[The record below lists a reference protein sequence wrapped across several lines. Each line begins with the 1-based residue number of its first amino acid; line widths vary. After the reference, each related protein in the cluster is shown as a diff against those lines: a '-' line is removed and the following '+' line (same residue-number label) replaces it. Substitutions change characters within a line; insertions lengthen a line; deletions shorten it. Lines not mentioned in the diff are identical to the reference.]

1 MLVHSAFHAGRRRR
15 MNPPTYQL
23 EVTPPGVAGNIM
35 RIRFFIV
42 AILVFWIAAESRF
55 SPAFFRVTVESS
67 LASLEQTLTPQA
79 SRNGRMEITAAP
91 AAPSWEPRPFNA
103 DLEPFRTVAVYDQR

>member
-1 MLVHSAFHAGRRRR
+1 
-15 MNPPTYQL
+15 
-23 EVTPPGVAGNIM
+23 M
-35 RIRFFIV
+35 RIRLLIV

-67 LASLEQTLTPQA
+67 LASLEQTLAPRA
-79 SRNGRMEITAAP
+79 FRNVRMETAAAP
-91 AAPSWEPRPFNA
+91 APPSWEPRPFNA